1 VNNKLLKKL
10 KETEKIVKNKVK
22 KRLHVDS
29 PFGVLSDEE
38 ICLVLAF
45 RAKELRLSQKI
56 KQKEFS
62 KNAALSSPSTY
73 SNFEQKGT
81 VSLLNFVKIMKNFG
95 RVHELENLL
104 KQTVAKKIET
114 IENNINKRVR

>member
-1 VNNKLLKKL
+1 MSNKLLEKL
-10 KETEKIVKNKVK
+10 IETEKKVKNRVK

-29 PFGVLSDEE
+29 SFGALSDEE
-38 ICLVLAF
+38 ICLVVAF
-45 RAKELRLSQKI
+45 RAKELRISQKV

-62 KNAALSSPSTY
+62 QNSGLSSPSTY

-104 KQTVAKKIET
+104 KPTVAKKIEK
-114 IENNINKRVR
+114 IENNLNKRVR